1 MPTISG
7 RNLGLTDTIACC
19 SLDRCRVDVEMGFG
33 HGMALEQGGY
43 QFGVWQFSPTDN
55 SHSDDR

>member
-1 MPTISG
+1 MQ
-7 RNLGLTDTIACC
+7 
-19 SLDRCRVDVEMGFG
+19 SLHVFCVVIRVDVEMGFG

-55 SHSDDR
+55 NHSDDRYTLHD